1 VQTAATI
8 AEREGAFI
16 GAGSRGLP
24 K

>member
-16 GAGSRGLP
+16 GVGSRGLP